1 MAGRAG
7 VGVTFCPLAI
17 PLLFLLA
24 LGSAPAC
31 LVPTPTPLFGWAG
44 QAGCRI
50 REGFSSGSLASWRAS
65 SAGGRWFWSG
75 REGADG
81 LLRLRGGVDNARYYE
96 VLKLPVGEEDENA
109 IKKAYR
115 KMALKWHPDRNLG
128 EHKEVADRRFKE
140 VSEAYEVLSNPNNKA
155 FYDKYGEQALKN
167 NLNGQNAGGEA
178 REGFGGGPG
187 GMPGGVHFSFN
198 GGEGGFSDPSK
209 IFEAFF
215 GQSGFGGGSSFSMG
229 GDSFGFG
236 GGSDPFGGMG
246 GFGGSG
252 AGARRQRQ
260 AQPIEHKIM
269 CTLEELF
276 VGCTKKFKIGQ
287 KVLSVDVKPG
297 WKAGTKVKYD
307 NPPITFTV
315 HEKKHPFLG
324 RDGDDLKWKCS
335 LSRAQSIKGVQ
346 LTVPMPDGSEVKV
359 STKGERVYHGGAM
372 AIAGHG
378 MPIKGG
384 PSRGNLII
392 EFSICD

>member
-1 MAGRAG
+1 
-7 VGVTFCPLAI
+7 
-17 PLLFLLA
+17 
-24 LGSAPAC
+24 
-31 LVPTPTPLFGWAG
+31 
-44 QAGCRI
+44 
-50 REGFSSGSLASWRAS
+50 
-65 SAGGRWFWSG
+65 
-75 REGADG
+75 
-81 LLRLRGGVDNARYYE
+81 
-96 VLKLPVGEEDENA
+96 
-109 IKKAYR
+109 
-115 KMALKWHPDRNLG
+115 
-128 EHKEVADRRFKE
+128 
-140 VSEAYEVLSNPNNKA
+140 
-155 FYDKYGEQALKN
+155 
-167 NLNGQNAGGEA
+167 
-178 REGFGGGPG
+178 
-187 GMPGGVHFSFN
+187 
-198 GGEGGFSDPSK
+198 
-209 IFEAFF
+209 
-215 GQSGFGGGSSFSMG
+215 MG

-297 WKAGTKVKYD
+297 WK
-307 NPPITFTV
+307 
-315 HEKKHPFLG
+315 
-324 RDGDDLKWKCS
+324 DLKWKCS